1 MKIIKYI
8 LAILVCFALLNGC
21 VRGTLNKPLLIPS
34 TPSID
39 NEKATVKFYRSSDS
53 FGLLTMTP
61 VVVQIDFDKK
71 DYNSTDLRKLGKSL
85 TANRNHYSVETITPG
100 IHWFS
105 MGYGILAKQTVL
117 LEAGKVYYLAVS
129 FVVGGLQ
136 GLEFR
141 TQKEFI
147 KDTEGDTQ
155 IELIKCDSG
164 KNCEFEYREI
174 VSGRIF
180 KRLLYNK
187 TNQ

>member
-53 FGLLTMTP
+53 FGLLTITP
-61 VVVQIDFDKK
+61 VVVQIDFDQK
-71 DYNSTDLRKLGKSL
+71 NNNFRDLLKLGKSM
-85 TANRNHYSVETITPG
+85 AADRNHYSVETITPG

-105 MGYGILAKQTVL
+105 MGIASLAKQTVL

-129 FVVGGLQ
+129 FHVGGLQ

-155 IELIKCDSG
+155 IELIKCDFG

-180 KRLLYNK
+180 NLLLYK
-187 TNQ
+187 KKE

>member
-1 MKIIKYI
+1 
-8 LAILVCFALLNGC
+8 
-21 VRGTLNKPLLIPS
+21 
-34 TPSID
+34 
-39 NEKATVKFYRSSDS
+39 
-53 FGLLTMTP
+53 MTA
-61 VVVQIDFDKK
+61 D
-71 DYNSTDLRKLGKSL
+71 
-85 TANRNHYSVETITPG
+85 RNHYSVETITPG

-105 MGYGILAKQTVL
+105 MGIAKIAKQTVL

-155 IELIKCDSG
+155 IELIKCDVG

-180 KRLLYNK
+180 NLRLYK
-187 TNQ
+187 KKK

>member
-8 LAILVCFALLNGC
+8 LAILVCFAVLNGC
-21 VRGTLNKPLLIPS
+21 VRGTLNKPLSIPS

-39 NEKATVKFYRSSDS
+39 NENATVKFYRSSDS
-53 FGLLTMTP
+53 AGLLQFSRLM
-61 VVVQIDFDKK
+61 VHIDFEHKNYSYGDDLNLDK
-71 DYNSTDLRKLGKSL
+71 TMI
-85 TANRNHYSVETITPG
+85 ANRNNYSVKTITPG

-105 MGYGILAKQTVL
+105 MFLSSHAKQTVL

-129 FVVGGLQ
+129 FMFGGME

-155 IELIKCDSG
+155 IELIKCDFG

-180 KRLLYNK
+180 KRLLYK
-187 TNQ
+187 HKK

>member
-21 VRGTLNKPLLIPS
+21 VRGTLNKPFLIPS

-53 FGLLTMTP
+53 FGFLSITP
-61 VVVQIDFDKK
+61 VTVQIDFDQK
-71 DYNSTDLRKLGKSL
+71 NNNFSDLMKLGKSM
-85 TANRNHYSVETITPG
+85 TADRNHYSVETITPG

-105 MGYGILAKQTVL
+105 MGISGIAKQTVL

-129 FVVGGLQ
+129 FHVGGLQ

-147 KDTEGDTQ
+147 KD
-155 IELIKCDSG
+155 IR
-164 KNCEFEYREI
+164 KN
-174 VSGRIF
+174 
-180 KRLLYNK
+180 
-187 TNQ
+187 

>member
-39 NEKATVKFYRSSDS
+39 NEKATVKFYRSSDFS
-53 FGLLTMTP
+53 GLLTITP
-61 VVVQIDFDKK
+61 MVVQIDFDQK
-71 DYNSTDLRKLGKSL
+71 NNNFSDLLKLGKSM
-85 TANRNHYSVETITPG
+85 TADRNHYSVETITPG

-105 MGYGILAKQTVL
+105 MGISGLAKQTVL

-129 FVVGGLQ
+129 FLVGGLQ

-180 KRLLYNK
+180 NLLLYK
-187 TNQ
+187 KKK

>member
-53 FGLLTMTP
+53 FGLLRFTP
-61 VVVQIDFDKK
+61 VTVQIDFDQK
-71 DYNSTDLRKLGKSL
+71 NNNFSDLMKLGKSM
-85 TANRNHYSVETITPG
+85 TADRNHYSVETITPG

-105 MGYGILAKQTVL
+105 MGISGLAKQTVL

-155 IELIKCDSG
+155 IELIKCDFG

-180 KRLLYNK
+180 NLGLWKK
-187 TNQ
+187 KK

>member
-53 FGLLTMTP
+53 LGLLTFTP
-61 VVVQIDFDKK
+61 VTVQIDFDQK
-71 DYNSTDLRKLGKSL
+71 NNNFSDLMKLGKSM
-85 TANRNHYSVETITPG
+85 TADRNHYSVETITPG

-105 MGYGILAKQTVL
+105 MGIAKIAKQTVL

-129 FVVGGLQ
+129 FLVGGLQ

-164 KNCEFEYREI
+164 RNCEFEYREI

-180 KRLLYNK
+180 NLLLHEHK
-187 TNQ
+187 K

>member
-53 FGLLTMTP
+53 FGFLSITP
-61 VVVQIDFDKK
+61 VTVQIDFDQK
-71 DYNSTDLRKLGKSL
+71 NNNFRDLLKLGKSM
-85 TANRNHYSVETITPG
+85 TADRNHYSVETITPG

-105 MGYGILAKQTVL
+105 MGIAKIAKQTVL

-129 FVVGGLQ
+129 FLVGGLQ

-180 KRLLYNK
+180 NLLLHEHK
-187 TNQ
+187 K